1 MTTSERH
8 FLKFDSIVILWT
20 WRLAHL
26 LPLIGIWFDSACDR
40 RQPGNVRRAKRAH
53 DRGLTNDSGLCNPR

>member
-20 WRLAHL
+20 RGLDHL

-40 RQPGNVRRAKRAH
+40 RQPGNVRRA
-53 DRGLTNDSGLCNPR
+53 